1 MGEEEVAVTSSTSR
15 FSAPRWTPGAPPVS
29 VGPMPSKKRSEEDV
43 LLAAL
48 FRAGDRLDMGLER
61 ERPKAKKAKAK
72 KAKKTRA
79 KK

>member
-1 MGEEEVAVTSSTSR
+1 M
-15 FSAPRWTPGAPPVS
+15 PR
-29 VGPMPSKKRSEEDV
+29 KKRSEEDV

-72 KAKKTRA
+72 KQAKPKKKAKK
-79 KK
+79 K